1 MKKQNNPMADT
12 PTPHIGAQY
21 GEIAETVLM
30 PGDPLRAKFIA
41 DNFLT
46 NPVQFNEVRGML
58 GYTGTYG
65 GKRVSVMGH
74 GMGIPS
80 IGIYSYELYNFYGVK
95 TIIRVGSAGSYHP
108 DLKLG
113 DLVIAQGACTD
124 SNYGAQFGL
133 PGTFAPIADFDLLRK
148 AAAACEQRGLH
159 YMVGNILSSDVFYSD
174 NPQSE
179 SWRKMGVLAVEMEAA
194 ALYMNAAR
202 SGNRALVICTISDH
216 ILTGEE
222 MSADERR
229 TTFTNMMEVALSLI

>member
-1 MKKQNNPMADT
+1 MADT

-30 PGDPLRAKFIA
+30 AGDPLRAKFIA

-148 AAAACEQRGLH
+148 AAVACEERGLH

>member
-1 MKKQNNPMADT
+1 MKDKT
-12 PTPHIGAQY
+12 PTPHIGAKY
-21 GEIAETVLM
+21 GEIAETVIM
-30 PGDPLRAKFIA
+30 AGDPLRAKFMA
-41 DNFLT
+41 DNFLE
-46 NPVQFNEVRGML
+46 NPVQFNNIRSML
-58 GYTGTYG
+58 GFTGTHK

-222 MSADERR
+222 MSAEERR

>member
-1 MKKQNNPMADT
+1 MKKQSIPMADT

-30 PGDPLRAKFIA
+30 AGDPLRAKFIA

>member
-1 MKKQNNPMADT
+1 MDKT
-12 PTPHIGAQY
+12 PTPHIGARK

-30 PGDPLRAKFIA
+30 AGDPLRAKFIA

-229 TTFTNMMEVALSLI
+229 TTFTNMMEVAHSLI